1 MIYKTMED
9 KNKQEDERSFISSL
23 YYAVAIGQAERTAK
37 AMSQVETGV
46 FMIMSGYVIN
56 PEFEKTSAL
65 GVITGMI
72 SAKGKDILYQD
83 LRSNGVEA
91 TRAEVD
97 DAIVSVLSF
106 MLETGMATLSI
117 AMSGSENK
125 FTVPPGRQPFDIEAL
140 GIENPFKKNDES

>member
-37 AMSQVETGV
+37 TMSQVETGV

-72 SAKGKDILYQD
+72 SAKGKDLLYQD

-140 GIENPFKKNDES
+140 GIEDPFKKNDES